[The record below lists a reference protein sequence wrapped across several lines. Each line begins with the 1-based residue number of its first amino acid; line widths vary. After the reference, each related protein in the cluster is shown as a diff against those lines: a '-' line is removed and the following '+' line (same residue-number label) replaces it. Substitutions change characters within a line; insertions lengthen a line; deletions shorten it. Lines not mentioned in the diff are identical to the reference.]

1 MISIIQNNDV
11 YEIRFRYDPT
21 LVDMVK
27 QVPGRMWHNES
38 KMWTIPKNNLGFF
51 LNQIKG
57 TVYENI
63 CKIDSME
70 HINENADI
78 ETTTNIPNIDISRIP
93 YYVKEGAK
101 PYKHQLDFMKYA
113 IDKQQRGYMS
123 GFLIADDMGLG
134 KALSLDTKI
143 YTPGGYKLM
152 KDIQVGDIVFN
163 EKGEPVEVLRT
174 YDHEDL
180 EMYKVTFS
188 DGTSIKC
195 CKDHLWQFNSQH
207 DVNVWPLHKIL
218 NGPKYGQKTDN
229 NQRRYSQYYIPIT
242 SPVQFNH
249 KDIPIDP
256 WLLGFI
262 LGDGSIP
269 ISGVSVTTSYPELV
283 SRIESKLDS
292 RYMLKKSPSLDID
305 YTIVR
310 KPEYRIHGSSKLAR
324 NYYVQSF
331 KNLGLAGCNSSHKF
345 VPDCYKYNS
354 IEVRKS
360 VLQGLMDSDGYAAK
374 GNHHEFCSTSKQL
387 AEDVVWLVQSLGGI
401 CNIYKVNTKFN
412 NKPYTSYNVT
422 IRIADPRILYTFSN
436 KLSRAKVRKFKPHR
450 RFANIEYI
458 GHEPGRCIAVSGE
471 SHLYLAEHFIVTH
484 NTSESINLAI
494 YNKKQYKFKH
504 CLIICNINTSKYN
517 WKNEVE
523 SATKGKMTGYI
534 LGARIKKDGTI
545 SYDGGS
551 KPKIEDL
558 RTEHMYGDKSC
569 PKLPY
574 FLICNVE
581 SLRAKEG
588 RKYVFADLLI
598 DYINSGKI
606 NMGIIDEIHKNM
618 SPTSTQGKQILR
630 IKKAT
635 GHNCEWI
642 PMTGTPIVKKPTD
655 VFLPM
660 KLIDAH
666 NFSSYYTWNKEFCIY
681 GGFGGHEIIGYK
693 NIPRVKTMLQN
704 NMIRR
709 LKDQVLDL
717 PPKIYF
723 TEYVDNTP
731 YQAKLYE
738 SVRQATL
745 AEAGQI
751 LKLANPMVKLLKLRQ
766 VNGSPELVDP
776 TLKVDKNYLKHNAK
790 MQRMLQ
796 ILEDIHEAGE
806 KVIIF
811 SNWVEPLRM
820 VYKILIQKYKVC
832 CFTGTMSDE
841 AREKNKQVFQ
851 NNPEYTILIG
861 TIGAAGTTHTFTAAS
876 NIIFLDE
883 PFNAT
888 DKSQA
893 EDRAY
898 RIGTKQSLKIYTLL
912 SRDTVDDR
920 VHEIVYEKAA
930 TSKYIVDGVID
941 FRNNPDLFYKLLGK

>member
-1 MISIIQNNDV
+1 MISVIQNNDV

-78 ETTTNIPNIDISRIP
+78 ETTTKIPNIDISRIP

-134 KALSLDTKI
+134 K
-143 YTPGGYKLM
+143 
-152 KDIQVGDIVFN
+152 
-163 EKGEPVEVLRT
+163 
-174 YDHEDL
+174 
-180 EMYKVTFS
+180 
-188 DGTSIKC
+188 TS
-195 CKDHLWQFNSQH
+195 Q
-207 DVNVWPLHKIL
+207 
-218 NGPKYGQKTDN
+218 
-229 NQRRYSQYYIPIT
+229 
-242 SPVQFNH
+242 
-249 KDIPIDP
+249 
-256 WLLGFI
+256 
-262 LGDGSIP
+262 
-269 ISGVSVTTSYPELV
+269 
-283 SRIESKLDS
+283 
-292 RYMLKKSPSLDID
+292 
-305 YTIVR
+305 
-310 KPEYRIHGSSKLAR
+310 A
-324 NYYVQSF
+324 
-331 KNLGLAGCNSSHKF
+331 
-345 VPDCYKYNS
+345 
-354 IEVRKS
+354 
-360 VLQGLMDSDGYAAK
+360 
-374 GNHHEFCSTSKQL
+374 
-387 AEDVVWLVQSLGGI
+387 
-401 CNIYKVNTKFN
+401 
-412 NKPYTSYNVT
+412 
-422 IRIADPRILYTFSN
+422 
-436 KLSRAKVRKFKPHR
+436 
-450 RFANIEYI
+450 
-458 GHEPGRCIAVSGE
+458 
-471 SHLYLAEHFIVTH
+471 
-484 NTSESINLAI
+484 INLAI

-558 RTEHMYGDKSC
+558 KTGHMYGDKSC

-723 TEYVDNTP
+723 TEYVDNTL

>member
-78 ETTTNIPNIDISRIP
+78 ETTTKIPNIDISRIP

-134 KALSLDTKI
+134 K
-143 YTPGGYKLM
+143 
-152 KDIQVGDIVFN
+152 
-163 EKGEPVEVLRT
+163 
-174 YDHEDL
+174 
-180 EMYKVTFS
+180 
-188 DGTSIKC
+188 
-195 CKDHLWQFNSQH
+195 
-207 DVNVWPLHKIL
+207 
-218 NGPKYGQKTDN
+218 
-229 NQRRYSQYYIPIT
+229 
-242 SPVQFNH
+242 
-249 KDIPIDP
+249 
-256 WLLGFI
+256 
-262 LGDGSIP
+262 
-269 ISGVSVTTSYPELV
+269 
-283 SRIESKLDS
+283 
-292 RYMLKKSPSLDID
+292 
-305 YTIVR
+305 
-310 KPEYRIHGSSKLAR
+310 
-324 NYYVQSF
+324 
-331 KNLGLAGCNSSHKF
+331 
-345 VPDCYKYNS
+345 
-354 IEVRKS
+354 
-360 VLQGLMDSDGYAAK
+360 
-374 GNHHEFCSTSKQL
+374 
-387 AEDVVWLVQSLGGI
+387 
-401 CNIYKVNTKFN
+401 
-412 NKPYTSYNVT
+412 
-422 IRIADPRILYTFSN
+422 
-436 KLSRAKVRKFKPHR
+436 
-450 RFANIEYI
+450 
-458 GHEPGRCIAVSGE
+458 
-471 SHLYLAEHFIVTH
+471 
-484 NTSESINLAI
+484 TSESINLAI

-558 RTEHMYGDKSC
+558 KTGHMYGDKSC

>member
-1 MISIIQNNDV
+1 MISVIQNKDV

-27 QVPGRMWHNES
+27 QVPGRFWHNES

-70 HINENADI
+70 HINENADM
-78 ETTTNIPNIDISRIP
+78 ETTTKIPNIDISRIP
-93 YYVKEGAK
+93 YYVKKGAK

-134 KALSLDTKI
+134 K
-143 YTPGGYKLM
+143 
-152 KDIQVGDIVFN
+152 
-163 EKGEPVEVLRT
+163 
-174 YDHEDL
+174 
-180 EMYKVTFS
+180 
-188 DGTSIKC
+188 TS
-195 CKDHLWQFNSQH
+195 Q
-207 DVNVWPLHKIL
+207 
-218 NGPKYGQKTDN
+218 
-229 NQRRYSQYYIPIT
+229 
-242 SPVQFNH
+242 
-249 KDIPIDP
+249 
-256 WLLGFI
+256 
-262 LGDGSIP
+262 
-269 ISGVSVTTSYPELV
+269 
-283 SRIESKLDS
+283 
-292 RYMLKKSPSLDID
+292 
-305 YTIVR
+305 
-310 KPEYRIHGSSKLAR
+310 
-324 NYYVQSF
+324 
-331 KNLGLAGCNSSHKF
+331 
-345 VPDCYKYNS
+345 
-354 IEVRKS
+354 
-360 VLQGLMDSDGYAAK
+360 
-374 GNHHEFCSTSKQL
+374 
-387 AEDVVWLVQSLGGI
+387 
-401 CNIYKVNTKFN
+401 
-412 NKPYTSYNVT
+412 
-422 IRIADPRILYTFSN
+422 
-436 KLSRAKVRKFKPHR
+436 
-450 RFANIEYI
+450 
-458 GHEPGRCIAVSGE
+458 
-471 SHLYLAEHFIVTH
+471 
-484 NTSESINLAI
+484 SINLAI

-504 CLIICNINTSKYN
+504 CLVICNINTSKYN

-558 RTEHMYGDKSC
+558 KTGHMYGDKEC

-588 RKYVFADLLI
+588 RKFVFVDLLI

-606 NMGIIDEIHKNM
+606 NMVIIDEIHKNM

-642 PMTGTPIVKKPTD
+642 PMTGTPIVRKPTD

-776 TLKVDKNYLKHNAK
+776 TLKIDKNYLKHNAK

-820 VYKILIQKYKVC
+820 VYKILTQKYKVC
-832 CFTGTMSDE
+832 CFTGTMSDA

-851 NNPEYTILIG
+851 NNSEYTILVG

>member
-1 MISIIQNNDV
+1 MISVIQNNDV
-11 YEIRFRYDPT
+11 YEIRFKYDPT

-78 ETTTNIPNIDISRIP
+78 ETTTKIPNIDISRIP

-134 KALSLDTKI
+134 K
-143 YTPGGYKLM
+143 
-152 KDIQVGDIVFN
+152 
-163 EKGEPVEVLRT
+163 
-174 YDHEDL
+174 
-180 EMYKVTFS
+180 
-188 DGTSIKC
+188 
-195 CKDHLWQFNSQH
+195 
-207 DVNVWPLHKIL
+207 
-218 NGPKYGQKTDN
+218 
-229 NQRRYSQYYIPIT
+229 
-242 SPVQFNH
+242 
-249 KDIPIDP
+249 
-256 WLLGFI
+256 
-262 LGDGSIP
+262 
-269 ISGVSVTTSYPELV
+269 
-283 SRIESKLDS
+283 
-292 RYMLKKSPSLDID
+292 
-305 YTIVR
+305 
-310 KPEYRIHGSSKLAR
+310 
-324 NYYVQSF
+324 
-331 KNLGLAGCNSSHKF
+331 
-345 VPDCYKYNS
+345 
-354 IEVRKS
+354 
-360 VLQGLMDSDGYAAK
+360 
-374 GNHHEFCSTSKQL
+374 
-387 AEDVVWLVQSLGGI
+387 
-401 CNIYKVNTKFN
+401 
-412 NKPYTSYNVT
+412 
-422 IRIADPRILYTFSN
+422 
-436 KLSRAKVRKFKPHR
+436 
-450 RFANIEYI
+450 
-458 GHEPGRCIAVSGE
+458 
-471 SHLYLAEHFIVTH
+471 
-484 NTSESINLAI
+484 TSESINLAI

-558 RTEHMYGDKSC
+558 KTGHMYGDKSC

-606 NMGIIDEIHKNM
+606 NIGIIDEIHKNM

-642 PMTGTPIVKKPTD
+642 PMTGTPIVRKPTD

-851 NNPEYTILIG
+851 NNPEYTILVG

>member
-1 MISIIQNNDV
+1 MISVIQNNDV

-78 ETTTNIPNIDISRIP
+78 ETTTKIPNIDISRIP

-134 KALSLDTKI
+134 K
-143 YTPGGYKLM
+143 
-152 KDIQVGDIVFN
+152 
-163 EKGEPVEVLRT
+163 
-174 YDHEDL
+174 
-180 EMYKVTFS
+180 
-188 DGTSIKC
+188 
-195 CKDHLWQFNSQH
+195 
-207 DVNVWPLHKIL
+207 
-218 NGPKYGQKTDN
+218 
-229 NQRRYSQYYIPIT
+229 
-242 SPVQFNH
+242 
-249 KDIPIDP
+249 
-256 WLLGFI
+256 
-262 LGDGSIP
+262 
-269 ISGVSVTTSYPELV
+269 
-283 SRIESKLDS
+283 
-292 RYMLKKSPSLDID
+292 
-305 YTIVR
+305 
-310 KPEYRIHGSSKLAR
+310 
-324 NYYVQSF
+324 
-331 KNLGLAGCNSSHKF
+331 
-345 VPDCYKYNS
+345 
-354 IEVRKS
+354 
-360 VLQGLMDSDGYAAK
+360 
-374 GNHHEFCSTSKQL
+374 
-387 AEDVVWLVQSLGGI
+387 
-401 CNIYKVNTKFN
+401 
-412 NKPYTSYNVT
+412 
-422 IRIADPRILYTFSN
+422 
-436 KLSRAKVRKFKPHR
+436 
-450 RFANIEYI
+450 
-458 GHEPGRCIAVSGE
+458 
-471 SHLYLAEHFIVTH
+471 
-484 NTSESINLAI
+484 TSESINLAI

-558 RTEHMYGDKSC
+558 KTGHMYGDKSC

>member
-1 MISIIQNNDV
+1 MISVIQNNDV

-78 ETTTNIPNIDISRIP
+78 ETTTKIPNIDISRIP

-134 KALSLDTKI
+134 K
-143 YTPGGYKLM
+143 
-152 KDIQVGDIVFN
+152 
-163 EKGEPVEVLRT
+163 
-174 YDHEDL
+174 
-180 EMYKVTFS
+180 
-188 DGTSIKC
+188 TS
-195 CKDHLWQFNSQH
+195 Q
-207 DVNVWPLHKIL
+207 
-218 NGPKYGQKTDN
+218 
-229 NQRRYSQYYIPIT
+229 
-242 SPVQFNH
+242 
-249 KDIPIDP
+249 
-256 WLLGFI
+256 
-262 LGDGSIP
+262 
-269 ISGVSVTTSYPELV
+269 
-283 SRIESKLDS
+283 
-292 RYMLKKSPSLDID
+292 
-305 YTIVR
+305 
-310 KPEYRIHGSSKLAR
+310 A
-324 NYYVQSF
+324 
-331 KNLGLAGCNSSHKF
+331 
-345 VPDCYKYNS
+345 
-354 IEVRKS
+354 
-360 VLQGLMDSDGYAAK
+360 
-374 GNHHEFCSTSKQL
+374 
-387 AEDVVWLVQSLGGI
+387 
-401 CNIYKVNTKFN
+401 
-412 NKPYTSYNVT
+412 
-422 IRIADPRILYTFSN
+422 
-436 KLSRAKVRKFKPHR
+436 
-450 RFANIEYI
+450 
-458 GHEPGRCIAVSGE
+458 
-471 SHLYLAEHFIVTH
+471 
-484 NTSESINLAI
+484 INLAI

-558 RTEHMYGDKSC
+558 KTGHMYGDKSC

-766 VNGSPELVDP
+766 VNGSPELVDL

>member
-1 MISIIQNNDV
+1 MISVIQNNDV

-27 QVPGRMWHNES
+27 QVPGRLWHNES
-38 KMWTIPKNNLGFF
+38 KMWTIPKNTLGFF

-78 ETTTNIPNIDISRIP
+78 ETTTKIPNIDISRIP

-134 KALSLDTKI
+134 K
-143 YTPGGYKLM
+143 
-152 KDIQVGDIVFN
+152 
-163 EKGEPVEVLRT
+163 
-174 YDHEDL
+174 
-180 EMYKVTFS
+180 
-188 DGTSIKC
+188 
-195 CKDHLWQFNSQH
+195 
-207 DVNVWPLHKIL
+207 
-218 NGPKYGQKTDN
+218 
-229 NQRRYSQYYIPIT
+229 
-242 SPVQFNH
+242 
-249 KDIPIDP
+249 
-256 WLLGFI
+256 
-262 LGDGSIP
+262 
-269 ISGVSVTTSYPELV
+269 
-283 SRIESKLDS
+283 
-292 RYMLKKSPSLDID
+292 
-305 YTIVR
+305 
-310 KPEYRIHGSSKLAR
+310 
-324 NYYVQSF
+324 
-331 KNLGLAGCNSSHKF
+331 
-345 VPDCYKYNS
+345 
-354 IEVRKS
+354 
-360 VLQGLMDSDGYAAK
+360 
-374 GNHHEFCSTSKQL
+374 
-387 AEDVVWLVQSLGGI
+387 
-401 CNIYKVNTKFN
+401 
-412 NKPYTSYNVT
+412 
-422 IRIADPRILYTFSN
+422 
-436 KLSRAKVRKFKPHR
+436 
-450 RFANIEYI
+450 
-458 GHEPGRCIAVSGE
+458 
-471 SHLYLAEHFIVTH
+471 
-484 NTSESINLAI
+484 TSESINLAI

-588 RKYVFADLLI
+588 RKYPFTDLLI
-598 DYINSGKI
+598 DYINSRKI
-606 NMGIIDEIHKNM
+606 NMVIIDEIHKNM

-642 PMTGTPIVKKPTD
+642 PMTGTPIVRKPTD

-723 TEYVDNTP
+723 TEYVDNTT
-731 YQAKLYE
+731 YQSKLYE

-851 NNPEYTILIG
+851 NNPEYTILVG

-912 SRDTVDDR
+912 SRNTVDDR

>member
-1 MISIIQNNDV
+1 MISVIQNNDV

-78 ETTTNIPNIDISRIP
+78 ETTTKIPNIDISRIP

-134 KALSLDTKI
+134 K
-143 YTPGGYKLM
+143 
-152 KDIQVGDIVFN
+152 
-163 EKGEPVEVLRT
+163 
-174 YDHEDL
+174 
-180 EMYKVTFS
+180 
-188 DGTSIKC
+188 
-195 CKDHLWQFNSQH
+195 
-207 DVNVWPLHKIL
+207 
-218 NGPKYGQKTDN
+218 
-229 NQRRYSQYYIPIT
+229 
-242 SPVQFNH
+242 
-249 KDIPIDP
+249 
-256 WLLGFI
+256 
-262 LGDGSIP
+262 
-269 ISGVSVTTSYPELV
+269 
-283 SRIESKLDS
+283 
-292 RYMLKKSPSLDID
+292 
-305 YTIVR
+305 
-310 KPEYRIHGSSKLAR
+310 
-324 NYYVQSF
+324 
-331 KNLGLAGCNSSHKF
+331 
-345 VPDCYKYNS
+345 
-354 IEVRKS
+354 
-360 VLQGLMDSDGYAAK
+360 
-374 GNHHEFCSTSKQL
+374 
-387 AEDVVWLVQSLGGI
+387 
-401 CNIYKVNTKFN
+401 
-412 NKPYTSYNVT
+412 
-422 IRIADPRILYTFSN
+422 
-436 KLSRAKVRKFKPHR
+436 
-450 RFANIEYI
+450 
-458 GHEPGRCIAVSGE
+458 
-471 SHLYLAEHFIVTH
+471 
-484 NTSESINLAI
+484 TSESINLAI

-558 RTEHMYGDKSC
+558 KTGHMYGDKSC

-588 RKYVFADLLI
+588 RKYPFADLLI

-606 NMGIIDEIHKNM
+606 NMVIIDEIHKNM

-642 PMTGTPIVKKPTD
+642 PMTGTPIVRKPTD

-796 ILEDIHEAGE
+796 ILEDIHDAGE

>member
-1 MISIIQNNDV
+1 MISMIQNNDV

-27 QVPGRMWHNES
+27 QVPGRLWHNES

-78 ETTTNIPNIDISRIP
+78 ETTTKIPNIDISRIP

-134 KALSLDTKI
+134 K
-143 YTPGGYKLM
+143 
-152 KDIQVGDIVFN
+152 
-163 EKGEPVEVLRT
+163 
-174 YDHEDL
+174 
-180 EMYKVTFS
+180 
-188 DGTSIKC
+188 
-195 CKDHLWQFNSQH
+195 
-207 DVNVWPLHKIL
+207 
-218 NGPKYGQKTDN
+218 
-229 NQRRYSQYYIPIT
+229 
-242 SPVQFNH
+242 
-249 KDIPIDP
+249 
-256 WLLGFI
+256 
-262 LGDGSIP
+262 
-269 ISGVSVTTSYPELV
+269 
-283 SRIESKLDS
+283 
-292 RYMLKKSPSLDID
+292 
-305 YTIVR
+305 
-310 KPEYRIHGSSKLAR
+310 
-324 NYYVQSF
+324 
-331 KNLGLAGCNSSHKF
+331 
-345 VPDCYKYNS
+345 
-354 IEVRKS
+354 
-360 VLQGLMDSDGYAAK
+360 
-374 GNHHEFCSTSKQL
+374 
-387 AEDVVWLVQSLGGI
+387 
-401 CNIYKVNTKFN
+401 
-412 NKPYTSYNVT
+412 
-422 IRIADPRILYTFSN
+422 
-436 KLSRAKVRKFKPHR
+436 
-450 RFANIEYI
+450 
-458 GHEPGRCIAVSGE
+458 
-471 SHLYLAEHFIVTH
+471 
-484 NTSESINLAI
+484 TSESINLAI

-588 RKYVFADLLI
+588 RKYPFTDLLI
-598 DYINSGKI
+598 DYINSRKI
-606 NMGIIDEIHKNM
+606 NMVIIDEIHKNM

-642 PMTGTPIVKKPTD
+642 PMTGTPIVRKPTD

-723 TEYVDNTP
+723 TEYVDNTI

-851 NNPEYTILIG
+851 NNPEYTILVG

-912 SRDTVDDR
+912 SRNTVDDR

>member
-1 MISIIQNNDV
+1 MISVIQNNDV

-70 HINENADI
+70 HINENADM
-78 ETTTNIPNIDISRIP
+78 ETTTRIPNIDISRIP

-134 KALSLDTKI
+134 KS
-143 YTPGGYKLM
+143 
-152 KDIQVGDIVFN
+152 
-163 EKGEPVEVLRT
+163 
-174 YDHEDL
+174 
-180 EMYKVTFS
+180 
-188 DGTSIKC
+188 
-195 CKDHLWQFNSQH
+195 
-207 DVNVWPLHKIL
+207 
-218 NGPKYGQKTDN
+218 
-229 NQRRYSQYYIPIT
+229 
-242 SPVQFNH
+242 
-249 KDIPIDP
+249 
-256 WLLGFI
+256 
-262 LGDGSIP
+262 
-269 ISGVSVTTSYPELV
+269 
-283 SRIESKLDS
+283 
-292 RYMLKKSPSLDID
+292 
-305 YTIVR
+305 
-310 KPEYRIHGSSKLAR
+310 
-324 NYYVQSF
+324 
-331 KNLGLAGCNSSHKF
+331 
-345 VPDCYKYNS
+345 
-354 IEVRKS
+354 
-360 VLQGLMDSDGYAAK
+360 
-374 GNHHEFCSTSKQL
+374 
-387 AEDVVWLVQSLGGI
+387 
-401 CNIYKVNTKFN
+401 
-412 NKPYTSYNVT
+412 
-422 IRIADPRILYTFSN
+422 
-436 KLSRAKVRKFKPHR
+436 
-450 RFANIEYI
+450 
-458 GHEPGRCIAVSGE
+458 
-471 SHLYLAEHFIVTH
+471 
-484 NTSESINLAI
+484 SESINLAI

-558 RTEHMYGDKSC
+558 KTGHMYGDKSC

-738 SVRQATL
+738 SIRQATL

-751 LKLANPMVKLLKLRQ
+751 LKLTNPMVKLLKLRQ

-851 NNPEYTILIG
+851 NNPEYTVLIG

>member
-1 MISIIQNNDV
+1 MISVIQNNDV

-78 ETTTNIPNIDISRIP
+78 ETTTKIPNIDISRIP

-134 KALSLDTKI
+134 K
-143 YTPGGYKLM
+143 
-152 KDIQVGDIVFN
+152 
-163 EKGEPVEVLRT
+163 
-174 YDHEDL
+174 
-180 EMYKVTFS
+180 
-188 DGTSIKC
+188 
-195 CKDHLWQFNSQH
+195 
-207 DVNVWPLHKIL
+207 
-218 NGPKYGQKTDN
+218 
-229 NQRRYSQYYIPIT
+229 
-242 SPVQFNH
+242 
-249 KDIPIDP
+249 
-256 WLLGFI
+256 
-262 LGDGSIP
+262 
-269 ISGVSVTTSYPELV
+269 
-283 SRIESKLDS
+283 
-292 RYMLKKSPSLDID
+292 
-305 YTIVR
+305 
-310 KPEYRIHGSSKLAR
+310 
-324 NYYVQSF
+324 
-331 KNLGLAGCNSSHKF
+331 
-345 VPDCYKYNS
+345 
-354 IEVRKS
+354 
-360 VLQGLMDSDGYAAK
+360 
-374 GNHHEFCSTSKQL
+374 
-387 AEDVVWLVQSLGGI
+387 
-401 CNIYKVNTKFN
+401 
-412 NKPYTSYNVT
+412 
-422 IRIADPRILYTFSN
+422 
-436 KLSRAKVRKFKPHR
+436 
-450 RFANIEYI
+450 
-458 GHEPGRCIAVSGE
+458 
-471 SHLYLAEHFIVTH
+471 
-484 NTSESINLAI
+484 TSESINLAI

-588 RKYVFADLLI
+588 RKYPFTDLLI
-598 DYINSGKI
+598 DYINSRKI
-606 NMGIIDEIHKNM
+606 NMVIIDEIHKNM

-642 PMTGTPIVKKPTD
+642 PMTGTPIVRKPTD

-723 TEYVDNTP
+723 TEYVDNTT
-731 YQAKLYE
+731 YQSKLYE

-851 NNPEYTILIG
+851 NNPEYTILVG

-912 SRDTVDDR
+912 SRNTVDDR

>member
-1 MISIIQNNDV
+1 MISVIQNNDV

-78 ETTTNIPNIDISRIP
+78 ETTTKIPNIDISRIP

-134 KALSLDTKI
+134 K
-143 YTPGGYKLM
+143 
-152 KDIQVGDIVFN
+152 
-163 EKGEPVEVLRT
+163 
-174 YDHEDL
+174 
-180 EMYKVTFS
+180 
-188 DGTSIKC
+188 
-195 CKDHLWQFNSQH
+195 
-207 DVNVWPLHKIL
+207 
-218 NGPKYGQKTDN
+218 
-229 NQRRYSQYYIPIT
+229 
-242 SPVQFNH
+242 
-249 KDIPIDP
+249 
-256 WLLGFI
+256 
-262 LGDGSIP
+262 
-269 ISGVSVTTSYPELV
+269 
-283 SRIESKLDS
+283 
-292 RYMLKKSPSLDID
+292 
-305 YTIVR
+305 
-310 KPEYRIHGSSKLAR
+310 
-324 NYYVQSF
+324 
-331 KNLGLAGCNSSHKF
+331 
-345 VPDCYKYNS
+345 
-354 IEVRKS
+354 
-360 VLQGLMDSDGYAAK
+360 
-374 GNHHEFCSTSKQL
+374 
-387 AEDVVWLVQSLGGI
+387 
-401 CNIYKVNTKFN
+401 
-412 NKPYTSYNVT
+412 
-422 IRIADPRILYTFSN
+422 
-436 KLSRAKVRKFKPHR
+436 
-450 RFANIEYI
+450 
-458 GHEPGRCIAVSGE
+458 
-471 SHLYLAEHFIVTH
+471 
-484 NTSESINLAI
+484 TSESINLAI

-588 RKYVFADLLI
+588 RKYPFADLLI
-598 DYINSGKI
+598 DYINSRKI
-606 NMGIIDEIHKNM
+606 NMVIIDEIHKNM

-642 PMTGTPIVKKPTD
+642 PMTGTPIVRKPTD

-723 TEYVDNTP
+723 TEYVDNTT

-851 NNPEYTILIG
+851 NNPEYTILVG

-912 SRDTVDDR
+912 SRNTVDDR